1 MNTYNAEQAHD
12 MWQRLQHMYDT
23 PLDVSQS
30 DDYITQMRQLS
41 IPEHIGFD
49 EDTVHKYADKLI
61 LLNSKLDIADRLN
74 DTNIGNRI
82 LLAIMNSS
90 SHLHAEARKELNAS
104 VPDRQFSIP
113 PINANGQPN
122 INAGHRDL
130 TRLIHHF
137 DNSWRDL
144 IKAGYISKRGPSRP
158 VATAATAHR
167 ALETALTTEFI
178 DSNNEAIE
186 TGDLTVT
193 LIDALNITTQEI
205 TKTIAADTPV
215 TYHTMHDLP
224 CGDATRLLL
233 PRIQNAL
240 VASEFSCAEEGELQR
255 TWAADLDREPL
266 AVALSAVPT
275 SAANL
280 PTTIAEA
287 RKSKY
292 WGMVKDKDAMEAE
305 IKGKFIENQAWKVVP
320 RTPDLNVIKSKW
332 VLKFTLTRNNRRREP
347 RHGQDRRVQ
356 GLHTRVC
363 RRRNL
368 R

>member
-1 MNTYNAEQAHD
+1 MNSKDEPIQPWSGKAGEPFRSFRNRLRLYLGTKTDKSGSSVTNYLDGDDMGGPNPGAPPVPAGAQAGELSRLRRGRANIAYSTILSLIAAPDIQLNLMNTYNAEQAHD

-178 DSNNEAIE
+178 DSN
-186 TGDLTVT
+186 
-193 LIDALNITTQEI
+193 
-205 TKTIAADTPV
+205 KKK
-215 TYHTMHDLP
+215 
-224 CGDATRLLL
+224 
-233 PRIQNAL
+233 
-240 VASEFSCAEEGELQR
+240 
-255 TWAADLDREPL
+255 
-266 AVALSAVPT
+266 
-275 SAANL
+275 NL
-280 PTTIAEA
+280 
-287 RKSKY
+287 
-292 WGMVKDKDAMEAE
+292 
-305 IKGKFIENQAWKVVP
+305 
-320 RTPDLNVIKSKW
+320 
-332 VLKFTLTRNNRRREP
+332 
-347 RHGQDRRVQ
+347 
-356 GLHTRVC
+356 
-363 RRRNL
+363 
-368 R
+368 